1 MEMSCLIRQFG
12 ISQAEAAFRDFSMR
26 ERSTNVT
33 PPLADFLKK
42 LERNRLNF
50 DKSKSSA
57 DGWVAPADDG
67 NGYVVRLWD
76 KYGPTVDH
84 CPTYSEVILR
94 LTKIEFEAES
104 RQYVAR
110 QISKDFYQQFFEAV
124 SAKPPGYITA
134 DEAKL
139 CGLASKISM
148 AMVPYTDIL
157 RETAGRQSPPDAVQK
172 LRASSLTVDRLIKR
186 ANALYEKLR
195 AEAAIR
201 R

>member
-1 MEMSCLIRQFG
+1 
-12 ISQAEAAFRDFSMR
+12 MR
-26 ERSTNVT
+26 ERSKKVS

-50 DKSKSSA
+50 DKNKISP

-76 KYGPTVDH
+76 KFGPTVDH
-84 CPTYSEVILR
+84 CSTYSEVILR
-94 LTKIEFEAES
+94 LTKIEFEAAS

-139 CGLASKISM
+139 CGLANKISM
-148 AMVPYTDIL
+148 AMVPYTAIV
-157 RETAGRQSPPDAVQK
+157 RETAGRQSPPDAVEK
-172 LRASSLTVDRLIKR
+172 FRASSLGVDRLIKR
-186 ANALYEKLR
+186 ANALYEKVH
-195 AEAAIR
+195 AAAAIAVDAVR
-201 R
+201 KSGEFHQKIYGRAFGPVA